1 MKISF
6 PSRRWLAS
14 ACTASVFLITACG
27 GGSDGPVNPPVS
39 AATRAILDAD
49 PAEYASLPALSN
61 PGYGAIGRIAP
72 RSAAELAAAG
82 LSSHL
87 MIGGETTDRGFSN
100 FSNWREFLG
109 PLGASKVRV
118 QPGWNDVEKVIT
130 TPATYDFGKF
140 DEIVDGALAQKVHP
154 YVSLGYGNER
164 PGCTNCGSKGLG
176 GAFPTAE
183 GKVRWMN
190 FVTAIVTRYKDKVT
204 DWQIWN
210 EPNGNLATLDTYKVF
225 IVDVAREIKRIQPNA
240 KITIGAFL
248 DTTYAFNGGSASNIA
263 RMNYIETSLKYFNDN
278 KGASVPS
285 SDVLVGFHPY
295 IQSVDY
301 DTKFYDGVSMD
312 RFLAL
317 VRSYGFTPI
326 MDENGA
332 PSTPCAVYAMCNNF
346 TTAWSQANQAK
357 YNLRRVLGDL
367 GRGIETST
375 FTITDMHYDDAK
387 NTKGLLET
395 GAWNA
400 AADTPFMNGDQTVK
414 GKKLAFAAFQNVTAI
429 FDNRAVAITDH
440 GCIAPAGYAVHAWS
454 RTISGKKQVLL
465 AAWQKTVL
473 PTASLAKADVTIE
486 CSNLSFIESASTG
499 EPPVYADSMDGRVY
513 KMPPTAVIK
522 NNPGTNGSKIIIPV
536 GDWPVL
542 IADPSFVPM
551 ASKK

>member
-1 MKISF
+1 MSKRFVQHLLTTAACASL
-6 PSRRWLAS
+6 LAL
-14 ACTASVFLITACG
+14 AACG
-27 GGSDGPVNPPVS
+27 GGGADAPVNPPVS

-49 PAEYASLPALSN
+49 PGEYANLPVLAS
-61 PGYGAIGRIAP
+61 PGYVLAGRVAP

-82 LSSHL
+82 LGNHV
-87 MIGGETTDRGFSN
+87 MIGGETTDRGFST
-100 FSNWREFLG
+100 FANWREFLG

-130 TPATYDFGKF
+130 TPATYDFAKF

-154 YVSLGYGNER
+154 FVSLGYGNER

-225 IVDVAREIKRIQPNA
+225 IVDVAKEIKRIQPQA

-278 KGASVPS
+278 KGPTVPS
-285 SDVLVGFHPY
+285 ADILVGFHPY
-295 IQSVDY
+295 TQNVDY

-332 PSTPCAVYAMCNNF
+332 PSTPCGVYAMCNNF
-346 TTAWSQANQAK
+346 TTPWSQGNQAK

-395 GAWNA
+395 GVWNA
-400 AADTPFMNGDQTVK
+400 AQDTPFQNGDQTVT
-414 GKKLAFAAFQNVTAI
+414 GKKIAFGAFQNVNAL
-429 FDNRAVAITDH
+429 FDQRAVPVFDH
-440 GCIAPAGYAVHAWS
+440 GCTVPAGYAVYAWS
-454 RTISGKKQVLL
+454 RMVAGQRQVLL
-465 AAWQKTVL
+465 SAWQKTVL
-473 PTASLAKADVTIE
+473 PTPSLAKSDITIE
-486 CSNLSFIESASTG
+486 CSKLSLPQSAARG
-499 EPPVYADSMDGRVY
+499 ETPFYVDMMDGRAY
-513 KMPPTAVIK
+513 AMPATAVAD
-522 NNPGTNGSKIIIPV
+522 NNPATARLKLTVPV

-542 IADPSFVPM
+542 ITDRAVVPLLPL
-551 ASKK
+551 K